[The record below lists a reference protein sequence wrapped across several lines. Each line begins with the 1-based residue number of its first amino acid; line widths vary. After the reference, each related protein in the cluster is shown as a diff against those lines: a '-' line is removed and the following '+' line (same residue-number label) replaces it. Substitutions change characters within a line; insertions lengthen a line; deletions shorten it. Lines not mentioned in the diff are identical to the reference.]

1 MKILRLY
8 MRLPPY
14 PGGMERHIAH
24 LTLEQVNLGHDVT
37 IYFNKG
43 SKVTSKDIQ
52 VSKLPI
58 YKLKPQFL
66 GFLSFHSLVFFRLF
80 LKREKFDIVHIH
92 GDWSSLILSR
102 KIKKI
107 IGAKTLIMSIHDEL
121 SENFFSNMALKFLL
135 RKVDIL
141 FASGYALE
149 SQLKKI
155 TKNKVIVQ
163 PSGINKI
170 FFEPQTRIFNT
181 KSIQIIVTANLVK
194 KKNLGLVLDI
204 AKHLS
209 ALKFIIVGE
218 GPQKIHILKRI
229 EDEEIKNV
237 SMLGY
242 KKPMDLRLLYY
253 QSDIFLST
261 SEKEGTP
268 TAMIEAMACGLPIV
282 TSRAGGVEA
291 IVGEHNYVI
300 DKNETQYYVDC
311 ILELLQKINQVKEIS
326 KLNISISKSFSWV
339 DIAKKIDKHVLEEV

>member
-8 MRLPPY
+8 TRLPPY
-14 PGGMERHIAH
+14 PGGMEKHIAH
-24 LTLEQVNLGHDVT
+24 LTEEQVNLGHDVT

-52 VSKLPI
+52 VTKLPI

-66 GFLSFHSLVFFRLF
+66 GLFFFHALVFSRLF
-80 LKREKFDIVHIH
+80 LKQEKFDIIHIH
-92 GDWSSLILSR
+92 GDWSSLIFAR
-102 KIKKI
+102 CIKKI
-107 IGAKTLIMSIHDEL
+107 VGASKIIMSIHDEL
-121 SENFFSNMALKFLL
+121 SENFFSIKALKFLL
-135 RKVDIL
+135 RPVDIL

-149 SQLKKI
+149 SQLRKI
-155 TKNKVIVQ
+155 TKNEVIVQ

-170 FFEPQTRIFNT
+170 FFEPQTRVFNT
-181 KSIQIIVTANLVK
+181 KPIQIIVTANLVK

-209 ALKFIIVGE
+209 TIKFLVVGE
-218 GPQKIHILKRI
+218 GPQKPYILRRI
-229 EDEEIKNV
+229 LDEKIENV
-237 SMLGY
+237 NMLGY
-242 KKPMDLRLLYY
+242 KKPIDLRSLYY

-282 TSRAGGVEA
+282 TSQAGGVEA
-291 IVGEHNYVI
+291 IVGKHNYVI

-311 ILELLQKINQVKEIS
+311 ILELFQKVNQVEEIS
-326 KLNISISKSFSWV
+326 KLNISISKSFSWA
-339 DIAKKIDKHVLEEV
+339 DIAKKIDNYILEEV